1 MDFQNGFISALPYL
15 CMFLASFLFG
25 WISDWMNSRQFLS
38 YSKTKKLMNT
48 ISQMGP
54 ALGLVGLSFVGCD
67 RTLAIVWLCISIGL
81 NAACYSGFTVSQND
95 SQLLNLLK
103 LLNYSFVAVKHNR
116 SFTQLCWD
124 THGYHKYHG

>member
-25 WISDWMNSRQFLS
+25 WISDWMNSRKFLS

-95 SQLLNLLK
+95 FQLLNLLK
-103 LLNYSFVAVKHNR
+103 LLKYSFVAVKHNR
-116 SFTQLCWD
+116 SFPQLCWNC
-124 THGYHKYHG
+124 HGCLEYGR